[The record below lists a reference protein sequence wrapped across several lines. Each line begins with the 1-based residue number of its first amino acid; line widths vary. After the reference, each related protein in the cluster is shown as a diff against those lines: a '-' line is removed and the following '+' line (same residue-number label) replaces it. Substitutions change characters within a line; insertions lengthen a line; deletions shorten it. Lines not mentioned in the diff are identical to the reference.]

1 MRSVYRARNSNYSFF
16 SFYRIGASRRSCWIQ
31 YPTKPSKF
39 FNFKKPVTKPRE
51 RRQQSWTRRANALD
65 PSTASGISP
74 RKKALI
80 STTQTILLTLFS
92 IWVIFNQGVIL
103 PPPRGRDVWQC
114 LQNFQMS
121 QLGDGAEVLL
131 SSRG

>member
-39 FNFKKPVTKPRE
+39 FNSKKPVTKPRE
-51 RRQQSWTRRANALD
+51 RRQKSWTRRANALD

-92 IWVIFNQGVIL
+92 IGVIFNQGVIL
-103 PPPRGRDVWQC
+103 PPPRGGTFGNV
-114 LQNFQMS
+114 
-121 QLGDGAEVLL
+121 
-131 SSRG
+131 